1 MSTTNP
7 AKHLPDDPPADPAA
21 PAATGG
27 DDGRALRRVQFGW
40 YINDWA
46 NAAFSATVLT
56 VFLGPYLTTVAKNAA
71 DASGDVHP
79 LGLSIRAGS
88 YFPYT
93 VSFSVLISVAVMLL
107 TGTVADRTGR
117 HKELMCGFAYV
128 GAVATMGMFF
138 LDGDRYLLGGALL
151 VVANIAYAVSVAL
164 SYAYLPGLAA
174 PDERDAVSSKGW
186 AYGYAGGGLLL
197 IANLALF
204 QGHDALG
211 LSSGTAVRICLA
223 SAGLWWALFTIVPLL
238 RLPSRA
244 GVAPGTAGTSRT
256 SGASGTSSTSG
267 VSGTSG
273 ASEEPAA
280 GSLRELGRT
289 LKGMRRHP
297 LTLLYLAA
305 FLCYN
310 DGIQT
315 VVSQA
320 SLYGSEELG
329 MDQTSLVAAV
339 LMVQVV
345 AIGGALLLGRIA
357 RRYGAKR
364 TILGSL
370 VGWVVTLA
378 LGYFMPAHQPLWF
391 YALACMIGLVL
402 GGSQALSRS
411 LFSHLIPAGKEA
423 EYFSVYKVSDRGT
436 SWMGPL
442 VFGLAYQITGS
453 YRSAII
459 SLLVFFVI
467 GFAVLVKVP
476 VRRAIEAVGNPVPE
490 RL

>member
-1 MSTTNP
+1 MTSTTDNLP
-7 AKHLPDDPPADPAA
+7 DRLPDDLPDGPPEREAAAAD
-21 PAATGG
+21 
-27 DDGRALRRVQFGW
+27 DSALRRIRFGW

-71 DASGDVHP
+71 DAAGDVHP
-79 LGLSIRAGS
+79 LGLSVRAGS
-88 YFPYT
+88 FFPYT
-93 VSFSVLISVAVMLL
+93 VSFSVLLSVAAMLL

-128 GAVATMGMFF
+128 GAVATMGMFL

-164 SYAYLPGLAA
+164 SYAYLPGLAT

-223 SAGLWWALFTIVPLL
+223 SAGLWWALFTLVPML

-244 GVAPGTAGTSRT
+244 GAAPDRT
-256 SGASGTSSTSG
+256 PV
-267 VSGTSG
+267 VSGRTP
-273 ASEEPAA
+273 AAPARPAATPDRPAA
-280 GSLRELGRT
+280 GSLRELART
-289 LKGMRRHP
+289 LRGMRQYP
-297 LTLLYLAA
+297 LTLLYLGA

-339 LMVQVV
+339 LLVQIV

-364 TILGSL
+364 TVLGSL
-370 VGWVVTLA
+370 VGWVATLA
-378 LGYFMPAHQPLWF
+378 LGYFIPAHQPVWF
-391 YALACMIGLVL
+391 FVLACMIGLVL

-411 LFSHLIPAGKEA
+411 LFSHLIPAGREA

-442 VFGLAYQITGS
+442 LFGLAYQITGS

-459 SLLVFFVI
+459 SLLVFFLI
-467 GFAVLVKVP
+467 GFVLLLKVP

>member
-1 MSTTNP
+1 M
-7 AKHLPDDPPADPAA
+7 
-21 PAATGG
+21 
-27 DDGRALRRVQFGW
+27 QFGW
-40 YINDWA
+40 YVNDWA

-56 VFLGPYLTTVAKNAA
+56 VFLGPYLTSVAKDAA
-71 DASGDVHP
+71 DAAGNVHP
-79 LGLSIRAGS
+79 LGLTIRAGS
-88 YFPYT
+88 FFPYT
-93 VSFSVLISVAVMLL
+93 VSFSVLLSVAVMLL
-107 TGTVADRTGR
+107 TGTLADRTGR
-117 HKELMCGFAYV
+117 HKELMCGFAYL
-128 GAVATMGMFF
+128 GSLATMGMFF
-138 LDGDRYLLGGALL
+138 LQGDRYLLGGALL
-151 VVANIAYAVSVAL
+151 VVANISYAVSVAL
-164 SYAYLPGLAA
+164 SYAYLPGLAS
-174 PDERDAVSSKGW
+174 PDERDKVSSKGW

-204 QGHDALG
+204 QGHDAFG
-211 LSSGTAVRICLA
+211 LDSGTAVRICLA

-244 GVAPGTAGTSRT
+244 GVAPR
-256 SGASGTSSTSG
+256 
-267 VSGTSG
+267 
-273 ASEEPAA
+273 PATVEARATEDGKPTA
-280 GSLRELGRT
+280 GSLRELART
-289 LKGMRRHP
+289 LRGMREHP

-329 MDQTSLVAAV
+329 MEQTSLVTAV
-339 LMVQVV
+339 LLVQVV

-357 RRYGAKR
+357 QRYGAKR

-378 LGYFMPAHQPLWF
+378 LGYFMPAHQPAWF
-391 YALACMIGLVL
+391 YVLACMIGLVL

-411 LFSHLIPAGKEA
+411 LFSHLIPPGREA
-423 EYFSVYKVSDRGT
+423 EYFSFYKVSDRGT

-442 VFGLAYQITGS
+442 VFGLAYQLTGS

-459 SLLVFFVI
+459 SLLIFFVI
-467 GFAVLVKVP
+467 GFAVLLKVP

>member
-1 MSTTNP
+1 MSTAAPQTDP
-7 AKHLPDDPPADPAA
+7 LPDAL
-21 PAATGG
+21 ATAT
-27 DDGRALRRVQFGW
+27 DGRTLRRMQFGW

-56 VFLGPYLTTVAKNAA
+56 VFLGPYLTSIAKNAA

-88 YFPYT
+88 FFPYT
-93 VSFSVLISVAVMLL
+93 VSFSVLISVAAMLF

-128 GAVATMGMFF
+128 GAIATMGMFF
-138 LDGDRYLLGGALL
+138 LGGDRYMLGGALL

-164 SYAYLPGLAA
+164 SYAYLPALAS

-204 QGHDALG
+204 EGHDALG

-223 SAGLWWALFTIVPLL
+223 SAGLWWALFTIVPML

-244 GVAPGTAGTSRT
+244 GAAPGPAATE
-256 SGASGTSSTSG
+256 ASDRPT
-267 VSGTSG
+267 
-273 ASEEPAA
+273 A
-280 GSLRELGRT
+280 GSLRELART
-289 LKGMRRHP
+289 LRSMREHP
-297 LTLLYLAA
+297 LTLLYLGA

-339 LMVQVV
+339 LLVQIV

-364 TILGSL
+364 TVLGSL

-378 LGYFMPAHQPLWF
+378 LGYFMPAHQPAWF
-391 YALACMIGLVL
+391 FALACMIGLVL

-411 LFSHLIPAGKEA
+411 LFSHLIPAGREA
-423 EYFSVYKVSDRGT
+423 EYFSLYKVSDRGT

-442 VFGLAYQITGS
+442 VFGLAYQVTGS

-467 GFAVLVKVP
+467 GFAALAKVP

>member
-1 MSTTNP
+1 M
-7 AKHLPDDPPADPAA
+7 
-21 PAATGG
+21 
-27 DDGRALRRVQFGW
+27 RFGW

-56 VFLGPYLTTVAKNAA
+56 VFIGPYLTTVAKNAA
-71 DASGDVHP
+71 DAHGDVHP
-79 LGLSIRAGS
+79 LGLSVRAGS

-93 VSFSVLISVAVMLL
+93 VSFSVLVSVAVMLL

-128 GAVATMGMFF
+128 GALATMGMFF

-151 VVANIAYAVSVAL
+151 VIANIAYAVSVAL
-164 SYAYLPGLAA
+164 SYAFLPGLAGA
-174 PDERDAVSSKGW
+174 DERDAVSSKGW
-186 AYGYAGGGLLL
+186 AVGYAGGGLLL

-204 QGHDALG
+204 QEHDALG

-223 SAGLWWALFTIVPLL
+223 SAGLWWALFTLVPLF

-244 GVAPGTAGTSRT
+244 GAAPAAAHRSAEPG
-256 SGASGTSSTSG
+256 
-267 VSGTSG
+267 
-273 ASEEPAA
+273 EPAA
-280 GSLRELGRT
+280 GSLRELART
-289 LKGMRRHP
+289 LRGMRQYP
-297 LTLLYLAA
+297 LTLLFLAA

-320 SLYGSEELG
+320 SLFGSEELG
-329 MDQTSLVAAV
+329 MGQTALVGAV
-339 LMVQVV
+339 LLVQIV

-364 TILGSL
+364 TVLGSL
-370 VGWVVTLA
+370 VAWVATLA
-378 LGYFMPAHQPLWF
+378 LGYLMPAHQPIWF
-391 YALACMIGLVL
+391 FALAAMIGLVL

-411 LFSHLIPAGKEA
+411 LFSHLIPAGREA
-423 EYFSVYKVSDRGT
+423 EYFSVYKISDRGT

-442 VFGLAYQITGS
+442 VFGLAYQTTGS

-459 SLLVFFVI
+459 SLLIFFVI
-467 GFAVLVKVP
+467 GFAVLARVP

>member
-1 MSTTNP
+1 MSTTTRRSGQP
-7 AKHLPDDPPADPAA
+7 AT
-21 PAATGG
+21 ATD
-27 DDGRALRRVQFGW
+27 DDGHALRRARFGW
-40 YINDWA
+40 YVNDWA

-56 VFLGPYLTTVAKNAA
+56 VFLGPYLTSVAKEAA
-71 DASGDVHP
+71 DADGDVHP
-79 LGLSIRAGS
+79 FGLSIRAGS

-93 VSFSVLISVAVMLL
+93 VSFSVLLSVGAMLL
-107 TGTVADRTGR
+107 AGTVADRTGR
-117 HKELMCGFAYV
+117 HKELMCGFAYL
-128 GAVATMGMFF
+128 GATATMGMFF
-138 LDGDRYLLGGALL
+138 LGGDRYLLGGALL
-151 VVANIAYAVSVAL
+151 VVANLAYAVSVAL
-164 SYAYLPGLAA
+164 SYAYLPGLAS

-197 IANLALF
+197 IANLVLF
-204 QGHDALG
+204 QGHDAFG

-223 SAGLWWALFTIVPLL
+223 SAGLWWALFTVVPML

-244 GVAPGTAGTSRT
+244 GALPGRT
-256 SGASGTSSTSG
+256 PGAATR
-267 VSGTSG
+267 
-273 ASEEPAA
+273 EPAT

-289 LKGMRRHP
+289 LRGMRRHP
-297 LTLLYLAA
+297 LTLLYLVA

-320 SLYGSEELG
+320 SLFGSEELG
-329 MDQTSLVAAV
+329 LDQTALVTAV
-339 LMVQVV
+339 LLVQVV

-357 RRYGAKR
+357 RRHGAKR

-370 VGWVVTLA
+370 AGWVVILA
-378 LGYFMPAHQPLWF
+378 LGYFMPAHQPVWF

-442 VFGLAYQITGS
+442 VFGLAYQVTGS
-453 YRSAII
+453 YRSAIV

-467 GFAVLVKVP
+467 GFAVLLKVP

>member
-1 MSTTNP
+1 MSTTNSATP
-7 AKHLPDDPPADPAA
+7 LPDDPPTA
-21 PAATGG
+21 PATAAAASTATAATTTAT
-27 DDGRALRRVQFGW
+27 DDGRSLRRMQFGW
-40 YINDWA
+40 YVNDWA

-56 VFLGPYLTTVAKNAA
+56 VFLGPYLTSVAKDAA
-71 DASGDVHP
+71 DAAGNVHP
-79 LGLSIRAGS
+79 LGLTIRAGS
-88 YFPYT
+88 FFPYT
-93 VSFSVLISVAVMLL
+93 VSFSVLLSVAVMLL
-107 TGTVADRTGR
+107 TGTLADRTGR
-117 HKELMCGFAYV
+117 HKELMCGFAYL
-128 GAVATMGMFF
+128 GSLATMGMFF
-138 LDGDRYLLGGALL
+138 LQGDRYLLGGALL
-151 VVANIAYAVSVAL
+151 VVANISYAVSVAL
-164 SYAYLPGLAA
+164 SYAYLPGLAS
-174 PDERDAVSSKGW
+174 PDERDKVSSKGW

-204 QGHDALG
+204 QGHDAFG
-211 LSSGTAVRICLA
+211 LDSGTAVRICLA
-223 SAGLWWALFTIVPLL
+223 SAGLWWALFTVVPLL

-244 GVAPGTAGTSRT
+244 GVAPVVATATATEDGKPT
-256 SGASGTSSTSG
+256 
-267 VSGTSG
+267 
-273 ASEEPAA
+273 A
-280 GSLRELGRT
+280 GSLRELART
-289 LKGMRRHP
+289 LRGMREHP

-329 MDQTSLVAAV
+329 MEQTSLVTAV
-339 LMVQVV
+339 LLVQVV

-357 RRYGAKR
+357 HRYGAKR

-378 LGYFMPAHQPLWF
+378 LGYFMPAHQPAWF
-391 YALACMIGLVL
+391 YVLACMIGLVL

-411 LFSHLIPAGKEA
+411 LFSHLIPPGREA
-423 EYFSVYKVSDRGT
+423 EYFSFYKVSDRGT

-442 VFGLAYQITGS
+442 VFGLAYQLTGS

-467 GFAVLVKVP
+467 GFAVLLKVP

>member
-1 MSTTNP
+1 MSTTNS
-7 AKHLPDDPPADPAA
+7 ATHLPDDPPTGPAGA
-21 PAATGG
+21 VSAATG
-27 DDGRALRRVQFGW
+27 DGRALRRMQFGW
-40 YINDWA
+40 YVNDWA

-56 VFLGPYLTTVAKNAA
+56 VFLGPYLTSVAKDAA
-71 DASGDVHP
+71 DPAGDVHP
-79 LGLSIRAGS
+79 LGLTIRAGS
-88 YFPYT
+88 FFPYT
-93 VSFSVLISVAVMLL
+93 VSFSVLLSVAVMLL
-107 TGTVADRTGR
+107 TGTLADRTGR

-128 GAVATMGMFF
+128 GSLATMGMFF
-138 LDGDRYLLGGALL
+138 LGGDRYLLGGALL
-151 VVANIAYAVSVAL
+151 VVANISYAVSVAL
-164 SYAYLPGLAA
+164 SYAYLPGLAS
-174 PDERDAVSSKGW
+174 PDERDQVSSKGW

-204 QGHDALG
+204 QGHDAFG
-211 LSSGTAVRICLA
+211 LDSGTAVRICLA
-223 SAGLWWALFTIVPLL
+223 SAGLWWALFTVVPML

-244 GVAPGTAGTSRT
+244 GVAPA
-256 SGASGTSSTSG
+256 A
-267 VSGTSG
+267 
-273 ASEEPAA
+273 PATPGGPGGPGKPTA

-289 LKGMRRHP
+289 LRGMREHP

-329 MDQTSLVAAV
+329 MDQTSLVTAV
-339 LMVQVV
+339 LLVQVV

-357 RRYGAKR
+357 HRYGAKR

-370 VGWVVTLA
+370 AGWVVTLA
-378 LGYFMPAHQPLWF
+378 LGYFMPAHQPAWF

-411 LFSHLIPAGKEA
+411 LFSHLIPPGKEA
-423 EYFSVYKVSDRGT
+423 EYFSFYKISDRGT

-442 VFGLAYQITGS
+442 VFGVAYQVTGS

-467 GFAVLVKVP
+467 GFAVLLKVP
-476 VRRAIEAVGNPVPE
+476 VRRAVEAVGNPVPE

>member
-1 MSTTNP
+1 MITAT
-7 AKHLPDDPPADPAA
+7 DPADQSTAA
-21 PAATGG
+21 DADA
-27 DDGRALRRVQFGW
+27 RAMSRMRFGW
-40 YINDWA
+40 YVNDWA

-56 VFLGPYLTTVAKNAA
+56 VFIGPYLTTVAKNAA
-71 DASGDVHP
+71 DAHGDVHP

-93 VSFSVLISVAVMLL
+93 VSFSVLVSVAVMLL
-107 TGTVADRTGR
+107 AGTVADRTGR

-128 GAVATMGMFF
+128 GALATMGMFF

-164 SYAYLPGLAA
+164 SYAFLPGLATA
-174 PDERDAVSSKGW
+174 DERDTVSSKGW
-186 AYGYAGGGLLL
+186 AVGYAGGGLLL

-204 QGHDALG
+204 EGHDALG
-211 LSSGTAVRICLA
+211 VSSGTAVRICLA
-223 SAGLWWALFTIVPLL
+223 SAGLWWALFTLVPLF

-244 GVAPGTAGTSRT
+244 GATPVAARRPAEPGK
-256 SGASGTSSTSG
+256 
-267 VSGTSG
+267 
-273 ASEEPAA
+273 PAA
-280 GSLRELGRT
+280 GSLRELART
-289 LKGMRRHP
+289 LRGMRQYP
-297 LTLLYLAA
+297 LTLLFLAA

-320 SLYGSEELG
+320 SLFGSEELG
-329 MDQTSLVAAV
+329 MGQTALVAAV
-339 LMVQVV
+339 LLVQIV

-364 TILGSL
+364 TVLGSL
-370 VGWVVTLA
+370 VAWVATLA
-378 LGYFMPAHQPLWF
+378 LGYLMPAHKPVWF
-391 YALACMIGLVL
+391 FGLAAMIGLVL

-411 LFSHLIPAGKEA
+411 LFSHLIPAGREA
-423 EYFSVYKVSDRGT
+423 EYFSVYKISDRGT

-442 VFGLAYQITGS
+442 VFGLAYQTTGS
-453 YRSAII
+453 YRLAII

-467 GFAVLVKVP
+467 GFAVLAKVP

>member
-1 MSTTNP
+1 MTTATDLPEHP
-7 AKHLPDDPPADPAA
+7 AT
-21 PAATGG
+21 AT
-27 DDGRALRRVQFGW
+27 DDGRALRRMQFGW
-40 YINDWA
+40 YVNDWA

-56 VFLGPYLTTVAKNAA
+56 VFLGPYLTSIAKEAA
-71 DASGDVHP
+71 DAQGDVHP

-88 YFPYT
+88 FFPYT
-93 VSFSVLISVAVMLL
+93 VSFSVLLSVGAMLL
-107 TGTVADRTGR
+107 MGTVADRTGR
-117 HKELMCGFAYV
+117 HKELMCGAAYV
-128 GAVATMGMFF
+128 GAAATMGMFF
-138 LDGDRYLLGGALL
+138 LGGDRYLLGGGLL

-164 SYAYLPGLAA
+164 SYAYLPGLAS

-204 QGHDALG
+204 QGHDAFG

-223 SAGLWWALFTIVPLL
+223 SAGLWWAIFTVVPLL

-244 GVAPGTAGTSRT
+244 GVLPTGPATAAAAARSSATGETDAAART
-256 SGASGTSSTSG
+256 D
-267 VSGTSG
+267 
-273 ASEEPAA
+273 EPAA

-289 LKGMRRHP
+289 LRGMRRYP
-297 LTLLYLAA
+297 LTLLYLGA

-329 MDQTSLVAAV
+329 MDQTSLVVAV
-339 LMVQVV
+339 LLVQIV

-357 RRYGAKR
+357 HRFGAKS

-378 LGYFMPAHQPLWF
+378 LGYFMPAHQPVWF

-411 LFSHLIPAGKEA
+411 LFSHLIPAGREA

-467 GFAVLVKVP
+467 GFAVLLKVP

>member
-1 MSTTNP
+1 M
-7 AKHLPDDPPADPAA
+7 
-21 PAATGG
+21 
-27 DDGRALRRVQFGW
+27 QFGW

-93 VSFSVLISVAVMLL
+93 VSFSVLLSVAVMLL

-128 GAVATMGMFF
+128 GALATMGMFF

-174 PDERDAVSSKGW
+174 PNERDAVSSKGW

-204 QGHDALG
+204 EGHDALG

-244 GVAPGTAGTSRT
+244 GVTPERAAAR
-256 SGASGTSSTSG
+256 A
-267 VSGTSG
+267 
-273 ASEEPAA
+273 AEKADEPAA

-289 LKGMRRHP
+289 LKGMRKHP

-329 MDQTSLVAAV
+329 MEQTSLVTAV
-339 LMVQVV
+339 LLVQVV
-345 AIGGALLLGRIA
+345 AICGALLLGRIA
-357 RRYGAKR
+357 QRYGAKR

-378 LGYFMPAHQPLWF
+378 LGYFMPAHQPAWF

-411 LFSHLIPAGKEA
+411 LFSHLIPAGREA

-442 VFGLAYQITGS
+442 VFGLAYQLTGS

>member
-1 MSTTNP
+1 MNTATD
-7 AKHLPDDPPADPAA
+7 LPDHPAPDTPAT
-21 PAATGG
+21 AT
-27 DDGRALRRVQFGW
+27 DDRALNRVRFGW

-56 VFLGPYLTTVAKNAA
+56 VFLGPYLTTVANKAA
-71 DASGDVHP
+71 DAHGDVHP
-79 LGLSIRAGS
+79 LGLTVRAGS
-88 YFPYT
+88 FFPYT
-93 VSFSVLISVAVMLL
+93 VSFSVLISVAAMLL
-107 TGTVADRTGR
+107 AGTVADRTGR
-117 HKELMCGFAYV
+117 HKELMCGFAYL
-128 GAVATMGMFF
+128 GALATMGMFF
-138 LDGDRYLLGGALL
+138 LDGDRYLLGGGLL

-164 SYAYLPGLAA
+164 SYAYLPGLAK

-204 QGHDALG
+204 EGHEALG
-211 LSSGTAVRICLA
+211 LSEGTAVRICLA
-223 SAGLWWALFTIVPLL
+223 SAGLWWALFTLVPLF

-244 GVAPGTAGTSRT
+244 GVAPARTGAGADGKPT
-256 SGASGTSSTSG
+256 
-267 VSGTSG
+267 
-273 ASEEPAA
+273 A
-280 GSLRELGRT
+280 GSLRELANT
-289 LKGMRRHP
+289 LRGMRRYP
-297 LTLLYLAA
+297 KTLLFLGA

-357 RRYGAKR
+357 RRYGAKK
-364 TILGSL
+364 TVLGSL

-378 LGYFMPAHQPLWF
+378 LGYFMPAHQPAWF

-411 LFSHLIPAGKEA
+411 LFSHMIPAGREA

-442 VFGLAYQITGS
+442 VFGLAYQVTGS
-453 YRSAII
+453 YRLAII
-459 SLLVFFVI
+459 SLLIFFVI
-467 GFAVLVKVP
+467 GFVVLVKVP
-476 VRRAIEAVGNPVPE
+476 VRRAIEEVGNPVPE

>member
-1 MSTTNP
+1 MST
-7 AKHLPDDPPADPAA
+7 AAQLPDHVETP
-21 PAATGG
+21 TES
-27 DDGRALRRVQFGW
+27 RSLRRMQFGW
-40 YINDWA
+40 YVNDWA

-56 VFLGPYLTTVAKNAA
+56 VFLGPYLTSVAKNAA
-71 DASGDVHP
+71 DAAGDVHP

-88 YFPYT
+88 FFPYT
-93 VSFSVLISVAVMLL
+93 VSVSVLVSVAVMLL

-128 GAVATMGMFF
+128 GATATMGMFF
-138 LDGDRYLLGGALL
+138 LGGDRYLLGGALL

-164 SYAYLPGLAA
+164 SYAYLPRLAT
-174 PDERDAVSSKGW
+174 PDQRDAVSSKGW

-204 QGHDALG
+204 EGHDALG
-211 LSSGTAVRICLA
+211 LASGTAVRICLA
-223 SAGLWWALFTIVPLL
+223 SAGLWWALFTIVPML

-244 GVAPGTAGTSRT
+244 GAAPD
-256 SGASGTSSTSG
+256 
-267 VSGTSG
+267 
-273 ASEEPAA
+273 PAA
-280 GSLRELGRT
+280 ADRQTGGSLRELART
-289 LKGMRRHP
+289 LRGMRRYP

-339 LMVQVV
+339 LLVQIV

-357 RRYGAKR
+357 GRYGAKR
-364 TILGSL
+364 TVLGSL
-370 VGWVVTLA
+370 VAWVFTLA
-378 LGYFMPAHQPLWF
+378 LGYVMPAHKPIWF
-391 YALACMIGLVL
+391 FALACMIGLVL

-423 EYFSVYKVSDRGT
+423 EYFSFYKISDRGT

-442 VFGLAYQITGS
+442 VFGLAYQLTGS

-467 GFAVLVKVP
+467 GFAVLLKVP
-476 VRRAIEAVGNPVPE
+476 LRRAVEAVGNPVPE

>member
-1 MSTTNP
+1 MSTTD
-7 AKHLPDDPPADPAA
+7 HLPDHAPGHVPDSPATDTADA
-21 PAATGG
+21 
-27 DDGRALRRVQFGW
+27 RALRRMQFGW

-56 VFLGPYLTTVAKNAA
+56 VFLGPYLTEIAKNAA

-88 YFPYT
+88 FFPYT
-93 VSFSVLISVAVMLL
+93 VSFSVLISVAAMLL
-107 TGTVADRTGR
+107 TGTVADRIGR

-128 GAVATMGMFF
+128 GALATMGMFF

-151 VVANIAYAVSVAL
+151 VVANISYAVSVAL

-204 QGHDALG
+204 QGHESLG

-223 SAGLWWALFTIVPLL
+223 SAGLWWALFTLVPLF

-244 GVAPGTAGTSRT
+244 GAAPARTEAVASDR
-256 SGASGTSSTSG
+256 
-267 VSGTSG
+267 
-273 ASEEPAA
+273 PAA
-280 GSLRELGRT
+280 GSSLRELGRT
-289 LKGMRRHP
+289 LRSMREHP
-297 LTLLYLAA
+297 LTLLYLGA
-305 FLCYN
+305 FLLYN

-329 MDQTSLVAAV
+329 MDQTSLVTAV
-339 LMVQVV
+339 LLVQIV

-357 RRYGAKR
+357 RRHGAKR

-370 VGWVVTLA
+370 VGWVITLA
-378 LGYFMPAHQPLWF
+378 LGYFMPAHQPAWF

-411 LFSHLIPAGKEA
+411 LFSHLIPAGREA
-423 EYFSVYKVSDRGT
+423 EYFSLYKISDRGT

-442 VFGLAYQITGS
+442 VFGMAYEITGS

-467 GFAVLVKVP
+467 GFVVLAKVP

>member
-1 MSTTNP
+1 MSTATD
-7 AKHLPDDPPADPAA
+7 LPEHQA
-21 PAATGG
+21 AAT
-27 DDGRALRRVQFGW
+27 DTRALRRMQFGW

-56 VFLGPYLTTVAKNAA
+56 VFLGPYLTSVAKNAA
-71 DASGDVHP
+71 DAAGDVHP
-79 LGLSIRAGS
+79 LGLTIRAGS
-88 YFPYT
+88 FFPYT
-93 VSFSVLISVAVMLL
+93 VSLSVLVSVAVMLV

-128 GAVATMGMFF
+128 GALATLGMFF
-138 LDGDRYLLGGALL
+138 LGGDHYLLGGGLL
-151 VVANIAYAVSVAL
+151 IVANIAYAVSVAL
-164 SYAYLPGLAA
+164 SYAFLPGLAA

-204 QGHDALG
+204 EKADSLG

-223 SAGLWWALFTIVPLL
+223 SAGLWWALFTLVPLF

-244 GVAPGTAGTSRT
+244 GVAPERAATD
-256 SGASGTSSTSG
+256 
-267 VSGTSG
+267 
-273 ASEEPAA
+273 PAATDRATTDRPTA
-280 GSLRELGRT
+280 GSLRELGQT
-289 LKGMRRHP
+289 LRGMRQYP
-297 LTLLYLAA
+297 LTLLFLAA

-329 MDQTSLVAAV
+329 MSQTSLVAAV
-339 LMVQVV
+339 LLVQIV

-364 TILGSL
+364 TVLGSL
-370 VGWVVTLA
+370 VGWVITLA
-378 LGYFMPAHQPLWF
+378 LGYLMPGHQPAWF
-391 YALACMIGLVL
+391 FALAAMIGLVL

-442 VFGLAYQITGS
+442 VFGLAYQLTGS
-453 YRSAII
+453 YRLAII

-467 GFAVLVKVP
+467 GFVVLMKVP

>member
-1 MSTTNP
+1 MTSTTDNLP
-7 AKHLPDDPPADPAA
+7 DRLPDDLPDGPPEREAAAAD
-21 PAATGG
+21 
-27 DDGRALRRVQFGW
+27 DSALRRIRFGW

-71 DASGDVHP
+71 DAAGDVHP
-79 LGLSIRAGS
+79 LGLSVRAGS
-88 YFPYT
+88 FFPYT
-93 VSFSVLISVAVMLL
+93 VSFSVLLSVAAMLL

-128 GAVATMGMFF
+128 GAVATMGMFL

-164 SYAYLPGLAA
+164 SYAYLPGLAT

-223 SAGLWWALFTIVPLL
+223 SAGLWWALFTLVPML

-244 GVAPGTAGTSRT
+244 GAAPDRT
-256 SGASGTSSTSG
+256 PV
-267 VSGTSG
+267 VSGRTP
-273 ASEEPAA
+273 AAPDRPAA
-280 GSLRELGRT
+280 GSLRELART
-289 LKGMRRHP
+289 LRGMRQYP
-297 LTLLYLAA
+297 LTLLYLGA

-339 LMVQVV
+339 LLVQIV

-364 TILGSL
+364 TVLGSL
-370 VGWVVTLA
+370 VGWVATLA
-378 LGYFMPAHQPLWF
+378 LGYFIPAHQPVWF
-391 YALACMIGLVL
+391 FVLACMIGLVL

-411 LFSHLIPAGKEA
+411 LFSHLIPAGREA

-442 VFGLAYQITGS
+442 LFGLAYQITGS

-459 SLLVFFVI
+459 SLLVFFLI
-467 GFAVLVKVP
+467 GFVLLLKVP

>member
-1 MSTTNP
+1 MSTAT
-7 AKHLPDDPPADPAA
+7 HLPDHPATATDP
-21 PAATGG
+21 
-27 DDGRALRRVQFGW
+27 RALRRMQFSW
-40 YINDWA
+40 YVNDWA

-56 VFLGPYLTTVAKNAA
+56 VFLGPYLTSVAKNAA
-71 DASGDVHP
+71 DAAGDVHP
-79 LGLSIRAGS
+79 LGLSVRAGS
-88 YFPYT
+88 FFPYT
-93 VSFSVLISVAVMLL
+93 VSFSVLISVGAMLL
-107 TGTVADRTGR
+107 AGTVADRTGR

-128 GAVATMGMFF
+128 GAAATMGMFF

-151 VVANIAYAVSVAL
+151 VVANIAYAASVAL
-164 SYAYLPGLAA
+164 SYAYLPSLAG

-197 IANLALF
+197 VANLALF
-204 QGHDALG
+204 EGHDALG

-223 SAGLWWALFTIVPLL
+223 SAGLWWALFTVVPML

-244 GVAPGTAGTSRT
+244 GAAPAPTAPAGDR
-256 SGASGTSSTSG
+256 
-267 VSGTSG
+267 
-273 ASEEPAA
+273 PAA
-280 GSLRELGRT
+280 GSLRELART
-289 LKGMRRHP
+289 LRGMRRYP
-297 LTLLYLAA
+297 LTLLYLGA

-329 MDQTSLVAAV
+329 MDQTSLVVAV
-339 LMVQVV
+339 LLVQIV

-357 RRYGAKR
+357 HRYGAKR
-364 TILGSL
+364 TVLGSL

-378 LGYFMPAHQPLWF
+378 LGYFMPAHQPAWF

-411 LFSHLIPAGKEA
+411 LFSHLIPAGREA

-467 GFAVLVKVP
+467 GFAVLAKVP

>member
-1 MSTTNP
+1 M
-7 AKHLPDDPPADPAA
+7 
-21 PAATGG
+21 
-27 DDGRALRRVQFGW
+27 RFGW

-71 DASGDVHP
+71 DAAGDVHP
-79 LGLSIRAGS
+79 LGLSVRAGS
-88 YFPYT
+88 FFPYT
-93 VSFSVLISVAVMLL
+93 VSFSVLLSVAAMLL

-128 GAVATMGMFF
+128 GAVATMGMFL

-164 SYAYLPGLAA
+164 SYAYLPGLAT

-223 SAGLWWALFTIVPLL
+223 SAGLWWALFTIVPML

-244 GVAPGTAGTSRT
+244 GAAPDRIVAVPDRPAATPDR
-256 SGASGTSSTSG
+256 
-267 VSGTSG
+267 
-273 ASEEPAA
+273 PAA
-280 GSLRELGRT
+280 GSLRELART
-289 LKGMRRHP
+289 LRGMRQYP
-297 LTLLYLAA
+297 LTLLYLGA

-329 MDQTSLVAAV
+329 MDQTTLVAAV
-339 LMVQVV
+339 LLVQIV

-364 TILGSL
+364 TVLGSL
-370 VGWVVTLA
+370 VGWVATLA
-378 LGYFMPAHQPLWF
+378 LGYLMPAHQPVWF
-391 YALACMIGLVL
+391 FALACMIGLVL

-411 LFSHLIPAGKEA
+411 LFSHLIPAGREA

-459 SLLVFFVI
+459 SLLVFFLI
-467 GFAVLVKVP
+467 GFVLLLKVP

>member
-1 MSTTNP
+1 MSTTNS
-7 AKHLPDDPPADPAA
+7 ATHLPDDPPTDPTTA
-21 PAATGG
+21 
-27 DDGRALRRVQFGW
+27 DDGRSLRRMQFGW

-56 VFLGPYLTTVAKNAA
+56 VFLGPYLTSVAKDAA
-71 DASGDVHP
+71 DAAGDVHP

-88 YFPYT
+88 FFPYT
-93 VSFSVLISVAVMLL
+93 VSFSVLLSVAVMLL

-128 GAVATMGMFF
+128 GSLATMGMFF

-151 VVANIAYAVSVAL
+151 VVANISYAVSVAL
-164 SYAYLPGLAA
+164 SYAYLPGLAS
-174 PDERDAVSSKGW
+174 PDERDKVSSKGW

-204 QGHDALG
+204 QGHDAFG
-211 LSSGTAVRICLA
+211 LDSGTAVRICLA
-223 SAGLWWALFTIVPLL
+223 SAGLWWALFTIVPML

-244 GVAPGTAGTSRT
+244 GIAPSRT
-256 SGASGTSSTSG
+256 ADRTKDG
-267 VSGTSG
+267 
-273 ASEEPAA
+273 EPAA
-280 GSLRELGRT
+280 GSLRELART
-289 LKGMRRHP
+289 LRGMREHP

-329 MDQTSLVAAV
+329 MDQTSLVTAV
-339 LMVQVV
+339 LLVQVV

-357 RRYGAKR
+357 HRYGAKR

-378 LGYFMPAHQPLWF
+378 LGYFMPAHQPAWF
-391 YALACMIGLVL
+391 YVLACMIGLVL

-411 LFSHLIPAGKEA
+411 LFSHLIPPGREA
-423 EYFSVYKVSDRGT
+423 EYFSFYKVSDRGT

-467 GFAVLVKVP
+467 GFAVLLKVP

>member
-1 MSTTNP
+1 MTSTTDN
-7 AKHLPDDPPADPAA
+7 LPDRRPDDLPDGPPERAAAAAD
-21 PAATGG
+21 
-27 DDGRALRRVQFGW
+27 DSALRRIRFGW

-71 DASGDVHP
+71 DAAGDVHP
-79 LGLSIRAGS
+79 LGLSVRAGS
-88 YFPYT
+88 FFPYT
-93 VSFSVLISVAVMLL
+93 VSFSVLLSVAAMLL

-128 GAVATMGMFF
+128 GAVATMGMFL

-164 SYAYLPGLAA
+164 SYAYLPGLAT

-223 SAGLWWALFTIVPLL
+223 SAGLWWALFTIVPML

-244 GVAPGTAGTSRT
+244 GAAPDRIVAVPDRPAPAPDR
-256 SGASGTSSTSG
+256 
-267 VSGTSG
+267 
-273 ASEEPAA
+273 PAA
-280 GSLRELGRT
+280 GSLRELART
-289 LKGMRRHP
+289 LRGMRQYP
-297 LTLLYLAA
+297 LTLLYLGA

-329 MDQTSLVAAV
+329 MDQTTLVAAV
-339 LMVQVV
+339 LLVQIV

-364 TILGSL
+364 TVLGSL
-370 VGWVVTLA
+370 VGWVATLA
-378 LGYFMPAHQPLWF
+378 LGYLMPAHQPVWF
-391 YALACMIGLVL
+391 FALACMIGLVL

-411 LFSHLIPAGKEA
+411 LFSHLIPAGREA

-459 SLLVFFVI
+459 SLLVFFLI
-467 GFAVLVKVP
+467 GFVLLLKVP

>member
-1 MSTTNP
+1 MNTATD
-7 AKHLPDDPPADPAA
+7 LPDHPAPDTPAT
-21 PAATGG
+21 AT
-27 DDGRALRRVQFGW
+27 DSRALNRIRFGW

-56 VFLGPYLTTVAKNAA
+56 VFLGPYLTTVANKAA
-71 DASGDVHP
+71 DANGDVHP
-79 LGLSIRAGS
+79 LGLAIRAGS
-88 YFPYT
+88 FFPYT
-93 VSFSVLISVAVMLL
+93 VSFSVLISVAAMLL
-107 TGTVADRTGR
+107 AGTVADRTGR

-128 GAVATMGMFF
+128 GALATMGMFF
-138 LDGDRYLLGGALL
+138 LDGDRYLLGGGLL

-164 SYAYLPGLAA
+164 SYAYLPGLAK

-197 IANLALF
+197 VANLALF
-204 QGHDALG
+204 ENADALG
-211 LSSGTAVRICLA
+211 LASGTAVRICLA
-223 SAGLWWALFTIVPLL
+223 SAGLWWALFTLVPLF

-244 GVAPGTAGTSRT
+244 GVAPART
-256 SGASGTSSTSG
+256 GAAADGKPT
-267 VSGTSG
+267 
-273 ASEEPAA
+273 A
-280 GSLRELGRT
+280 GSLRELANT
-289 LKGMRRHP
+289 LRGMRRYP
-297 LTLLYLAA
+297 KTLLFLGA

-357 RRYGAKR
+357 HRYGAKK
-364 TILGSL
+364 TVLGSL
-370 VGWVVTLA
+370 VGWVITLA
-378 LGYFMPAHQPLWF
+378 LGYFMPAHQPAWF

-411 LFSHLIPAGKEA
+411 LFSHMIPAGREA

-442 VFGLAYQITGS
+442 VFGLAYQVTGS
-453 YRSAII
+453 YRLAII
-459 SLLVFFVI
+459 SLLIFFVI
-467 GFAVLVKVP
+467 GFVVLAKVP
-476 VRRAIEAVGNPVPE
+476 VRRAIEEVGNPVPE

>member
-1 MSTTNP
+1 MSTATDLPEHP
-7 AKHLPDDPPADPAA
+7 AT
-21 PAATGG
+21 AT
-27 DDGRALRRVQFGW
+27 DDGRALRRMQFGW

-56 VFLGPYLTTVAKNAA
+56 VFLGPYLTSIAKEAA
-71 DASGDVHP
+71 DAQGNVHP

-88 YFPYT
+88 FFPYT
-93 VSFSVLISVAVMLL
+93 VSFSVLLSVGAMLL
-107 TGTVADRTGR
+107 LGTVADRTGR
-117 HKELMCGFAYV
+117 HKELMCGAAYV
-128 GAVATMGMFF
+128 GSAATMGMFF
-138 LDGDRYLLGGALL
+138 LGGDRYLLGGGLL

-164 SYAYLPGLAA
+164 SYAYLPGLAS

-204 QGHDALG
+204 QGHDAFG

-223 SAGLWWALFTIVPLL
+223 SAGLWWAIFTLVPLL

-244 GVAPGTAGTSRT
+244 GVLPGRPGVPAARDG
-256 SGASGTSSTSG
+256 GAADGKD
-267 VSGTSG
+267 
-273 ASEEPAA
+273 AEPAA

-289 LKGMRRHP
+289 LRGMRRYP
-297 LTLLYLAA
+297 LTLLYLGA

-329 MDQTSLVAAV
+329 MDQTSLVVAV
-339 LMVQVV
+339 LLVQIV

-357 RRYGAKR
+357 HRFGAKS

-378 LGYFMPAHQPLWF
+378 LGYFMPAHQPAWF

-411 LFSHLIPAGKEA
+411 LFSHMIPAGREA

-467 GFAVLVKVP
+467 GFAVLLKVP

>member
-1 MSTTNP
+1 MNTTD
-7 AKHLPDDPPADPAA
+7 HLSDRLPDH
-21 PAATGG
+21 PAATT
-27 DDGRALRRVQFGW
+27 DGRALQRMQFGW

-56 VFLGPYLTTVAKNAA
+56 VFLGPYLTSVAKNAA
-71 DASGDVHP
+71 DPAGNVHP

-88 YFPYT
+88 FFPYA
-93 VSFSVLISVAVMLL
+93 VSFSVLVSVAVMLL

-117 HKELMCGFAYV
+117 HKELMCGFAYI

-138 LDGDRYLLGGALL
+138 LGGDHYLLGGALL

-164 SYAYLPGLAA
+164 SYAYLPGLAS

-197 IANLALF
+197 VANLALF
-204 QGHDALG
+204 EGHDALG
-211 LSSGTAVRICLA
+211 LSTGTAVRICLA

-244 GVAPGTAGTSRT
+244 GVAPERAAAVPDR
-256 SGASGTSSTSG
+256 
-267 VSGTSG
+267 
-273 ASEEPAA
+273 PAA
-280 GSLRELGRT
+280 GSLRELART
-289 LKGMRRHP
+289 LRGMREYP
-297 LTLLYLAA
+297 LTLLYLGA

-329 MDQTSLVAAV
+329 MGQTSLVAAV
-339 LMVQVV
+339 LLVQIV

-364 TILGSL
+364 TVLGSL
-370 VGWVVTLA
+370 VGWVITVA
-378 LGYFMPAHQPLWF
+378 LGYFMPAHQPVWF
-391 YALACMIGLVL
+391 FALACMIGLVL

-411 LFSHLIPAGKEA
+411 LFSHLIPAGREA

-467 GFAVLVKVP
+467 GFAVLAKVP

>member
-1 MSTTNP
+1 MTSTTDNLP
-7 AKHLPDDPPADPAA
+7 DRLPDDLPDGPPERAAAAD
-21 PAATGG
+21 
-27 DDGRALRRVQFGW
+27 DSALRRIRFGW

-71 DASGDVHP
+71 DAAGDVHP
-79 LGLSIRAGS
+79 LGLTVRAGS
-88 YFPYT
+88 FFPYT
-93 VSFSVLISVAVMLL
+93 VSFSVLLSVAAMLL

-128 GAVATMGMFF
+128 GAVATMGMFL

-164 SYAYLPGLAA
+164 SYAYLPGLAT

-223 SAGLWWALFTIVPLL
+223 SAGLWWALFTIVPML

-244 GVAPGTAGTSRT
+244 GAAPGRT
-256 SGASGTSSTSG
+256 PV
-267 VSGTSG
+267 VSGPAPAAPDRPT
-273 ASEEPAA
+273 ATPDRPAA
-280 GSLRELGRT
+280 GSLRELART
-289 LKGMRRHP
+289 LRGMRQYP
-297 LTLLYLAA
+297 LTLLYLGA

-339 LMVQVV
+339 LLVQIV

-364 TILGSL
+364 TVLGSL
-370 VGWVVTLA
+370 VGWVATLA
-378 LGYFMPAHQPLWF
+378 LGYLMPAHQPVWF
-391 YALACMIGLVL
+391 FALACMIGLVL

-411 LFSHLIPAGKEA
+411 LFSHLIPAGREA

-459 SLLVFFVI
+459 SLLVFFLI
-467 GFAVLVKVP
+467 GFVLLLKVP

>member
-1 MSTTNP
+1 MNTT
-7 AKHLPDDPPADPAA
+7 AHLPDHLA
-21 PAATGG
+21 AAT
-27 DDGRALRRVQFGW
+27 DDRTLRRMQFGW

-56 VFLGPYLTTVAKNAA
+56 VFLGPYLTSVAKNAA
-71 DASGDVHP
+71 DAAGDVHP

-88 YFPYT
+88 FFPYT
-93 VSFSVLISVAVMLL
+93 VSFSVLVSVAVMLL

-128 GAVATMGMFF
+128 GAIATMGMFF
-138 LDGDRYLLGGALL
+138 LGGDRYLLGGALL

-204 QGHDALG
+204 EGHDALG

-223 SAGLWWALFTIVPLL
+223 SAGLWWALFTIVPML

-244 GVAPGTAGTSRT
+244 GLAPDRAIAVPDR
-256 SGASGTSSTSG
+256 
-267 VSGTSG
+267 
-273 ASEEPAA
+273 PAA
-280 GSLRELGRT
+280 GSLRELART
-289 LKGMRRHP
+289 LRGMREYP
-297 LTLLYLAA
+297 LTLLYLGA

-329 MDQTSLVAAV
+329 MDQTTLVAAV
-339 LMVQVV
+339 LLVQIV
-345 AIGGALLLGRIA
+345 AIAGALLLGRIA

-364 TILGSL
+364 TVLGSL

-378 LGYFMPAHQPLWF
+378 LGYLMPDHQPAWF
-391 YALACMIGLVL
+391 FALACMIGLVL

-411 LFSHLIPAGKEA
+411 LFSHLIPAGREA
-423 EYFSVYKVSDRGT
+423 EYFSVYKISDRGT

-467 GFAVLVKVP
+467 GFAVLAKVP

>member
-1 MSTTNP
+1 MSTTTHRP
-7 AKHLPDDPPADPAA
+7 EPPAT
-21 PAATGG
+21 AT
-27 DDGRALRRVQFGW
+27 DDGRALRRIQVGW

-56 VFLGPYLTTVAKNAA
+56 VFLGPYLTSVAKEAA
-71 DASGDVHP
+71 DANGDVHP
-79 LGLSIRAGS
+79 FGLAIRAGS
-88 YFPYT
+88 FFPYT
-93 VSFSVLISVAVMLL
+93 VSFSVLLSVGAMLL
-107 TGTVADRTGR
+107 AGTVADRTGR
-117 HKELMCGFAYV
+117 HKELMGGFAYL
-128 GAVATMGMFF
+128 GAAATMGMFF
-138 LDGDRYLLGGALL
+138 LGGDRYLLGGALL
-151 VVANIAYAVSVAL
+151 VVANLAYAVSVAL
-164 SYAYLPGLAA
+164 SYAYLPGLAS

-204 QGHDALG
+204 QGHEAFG
-211 LSSGTAVRICLA
+211 LSEGTAVRICLA
-223 SAGLWWALFTIVPLL
+223 SAGLWWALFTIVPML

-244 GVAPGTAGTSRT
+244 GVLPGHPPKAVEAGAGTGTEPGT
-256 SGASGTSSTSG
+256 
-267 VSGTSG
+267 
-273 ASEEPAA
+273 EPAA

-289 LKGMRRHP
+289 LRGMRRHP

-320 SLYGSEELG
+320 SLFGSEELG
-329 MDQTSLVAAV
+329 MDQTSLVTAV
-339 LMVQVV
+339 LLVQVV
-345 AIGGALLLGRIA
+345 AIAGALLLGRIA
-357 RRYGAKR
+357 HRYGAKR

-378 LGYFMPAHQPLWF
+378 LGYFMPAHQPAWF

-411 LFSHLIPAGKEA
+411 LFSHLIPPGKEA
-423 EYFSVYKVSDRGT
+423 EYFSLYKVSDRGT

-442 VFGLAYQITGS
+442 VFGLAYQVTGS

-467 GFAVLVKVP
+467 GFAVLLKVP

>member
-1 MSTTNP
+1 MSTTNS
-7 AKHLPDDPPADPAA
+7 ATHLPDDPPTDPAA
-21 PAATGG
+21 AA
-27 DDGRALRRVQFGW
+27 DDGRALRRIQFGW
-40 YINDWA
+40 YVNDWA

-56 VFLGPYLTTVAKNAA
+56 VFLGPYLTSVAKDAA
-71 DASGDVHP
+71 DAAGNVHP
-79 LGLSIRAGS
+79 LGLTIRAGS
-88 YFPYT
+88 FFPYT
-93 VSFSVLISVAVMLL
+93 VSFSVLLSVAVMLF

-117 HKELMCGFAYV
+117 HKELMCGFAYL
-128 GAVATMGMFF
+128 GSLATMGMF
-138 LDGDRYLLGGALL
+138 LLQGDRYLLGGALL
-151 VVANIAYAVSVAL
+151 VVANISYAVSVAL
-164 SYAYLPGLAA
+164 SYAYLPGLAS
-174 PDERDAVSSKGW
+174 PDERDKVSSKGW

-204 QGHDALG
+204 QGHDAFG
-211 LSSGTAVRICLA
+211 LDSGTAVRICLA
-223 SAGLWWALFTIVPLL
+223 SAGLWWALFTVVPML

-244 GVAPGTAGTSRT
+244 GIAPSPTAAPAEDG
-256 SGASGTSSTSG
+256 
-267 VSGTSG
+267 
-273 ASEEPAA
+273 EPAG
-280 GSLRELGRT
+280 GSLRQLADT
-289 LKGMRRHP
+289 LRGMRKHP

-329 MDQTSLVAAV
+329 MEQTSLVTAV
-339 LMVQVV
+339 LLVQVV

-357 RRYGAKR
+357 HRYGAKR

-378 LGYFMPAHQPLWF
+378 LGYFMPAHQPVWF
-391 YALACMIGLVL
+391 YVLACMIGLVL

-411 LFSHLIPAGKEA
+411 LFSHLVPPGKEA
-423 EYFSVYKVSDRGT
+423 EYFSFYKVSDRGT

-459 SLLVFFVI
+459 SLLIFFVI
-467 GFAVLVKVP
+467 GFVVLLKVP

>member
-1 MSTTNP
+1 MNTAT
-7 AKHLPDDPPADPAA
+7 HLPDHPATAA
-21 PAATGG
+21 
-27 DDGRALRRVQFGW
+27 DGRDLRRMQFGW

-56 VFLGPYLTTVAKNAA
+56 VFLGPYLTSIAKNAA

-79 LGLSIRAGS
+79 LGLSVRAGS
-88 YFPYT
+88 FFPYT
-93 VSFSVLISVAVMLL
+93 VSFSVLVSVVAMLL
-107 TGTVADRTGR
+107 AGTVADRTGR

-128 GAVATMGMFF
+128 GATATMGMFF
-138 LDGDRYLLGGALL
+138 LGGDRYLLGGGLL
-151 VVANIAYAVSVAL
+151 VIANIAYAVSVAL
-164 SYAYLPGLAA
+164 SYAYLPGLAT

-204 QGHDALG
+204 EGHDALG

-223 SAGLWWALFTIVPLL
+223 SAGLWWALFTVVPLL

-244 GVAPGTAGTSRT
+244 GVAPGRT
-256 SGASGTSSTSG
+256 QVAPDR
-267 VSGTSG
+267 
-273 ASEEPAA
+273 PAA
-280 GSLRELGRT
+280 GSLRELART
-289 LKGMRRHP
+289 LRGMRRYP
-297 LTLLYLAA
+297 LTLLYLGA

-329 MDQTSLVAAV
+329 MDQTTLVAAV
-339 LMVQVV
+339 LVVQIV

-357 RRYGAKR
+357 GRYGAKR
-364 TILGSL
+364 TVLGSL
-370 VGWVVTLA
+370 VGWVITLA
-378 LGYFMPAHQPLWF
+378 LGYFMPAHRPAWF
-391 YALACMIGLVL
+391 FALACMIGLVL

-411 LFSHLIPAGKEA
+411 LFSHLIPAGREA
-423 EYFSVYKVSDRGT
+423 EYFSVYKISDRGT

-467 GFAVLVKVP
+467 GFAVLAKVP

>member
-1 MSTTNP
+1 MNT
-7 AKHLPDDPPADPAA
+7 AARLPDHLD
-21 PAATGG
+21 TST
-27 DDGRALRRVQFGW
+27 DGRALRRMQFGW

-56 VFLGPYLTTVAKNAA
+56 VFLGPYLTSVAKNAA
-71 DASGDVHP
+71 DAAGDVHP
-79 LGLSIRAGS
+79 LGLTIRAGS
-88 YFPYT
+88 FFPYT
-93 VSFSVLISVAVMLL
+93 VSFSVLVSVAVMLL

-128 GAVATMGMFF
+128 GAIATMAMFF
-138 LDGDRYLLGGALL
+138 LGGDRYLLGGGLL

-164 SYAYLPGLAA
+164 SYAYLPRLAT

-204 QGHDALG
+204 EGHDALG

-223 SAGLWWALFTIVPLL
+223 SAGLWWALFTIVPML

-244 GVAPGTAGTSRT
+244 GAAPD
-256 SGASGTSSTSG
+256 
-267 VSGTSG
+267 
-273 ASEEPAA
+273 PAA
-280 GSLRELGRT
+280 ADRPAGGSLRELART
-289 LKGMRRHP
+289 LRGMRQYP

-339 LMVQVV
+339 LLVQIV

-357 RRYGAKR
+357 GRYGAKR
-364 TILGSL
+364 TVLGSL
-370 VGWVVTLA
+370 VAWVFTLA
-378 LGYFMPAHQPLWF
+378 LGYVMPAHKPIWF
-391 YALACMIGLVL
+391 FALACMIGLVL

-423 EYFSVYKVSDRGT
+423 EYFSFYKISDRGT

-476 VRRAIEAVGNPVPE
+476 LRRAVEAVGNPVPE

>member
-1 MSTTNP
+1 M
-7 AKHLPDDPPADPAA
+7 
-21 PAATGG
+21 
-27 DDGRALRRVQFGW
+27 RFGW

-56 VFLGPYLTTVAKNAA
+56 VFLGPYLTTVANKAA
-71 DASGDVHP
+71 DADGDVHP
-79 LGLSIRAGS
+79 LGLAIRAGS
-88 YFPYT
+88 FFPYT
-93 VSFSVLISVAVMLL
+93 VSFSVLISVAAMLL
-107 TGTVADRTGR
+107 AGTVADRTGR
-117 HKELMCGFAYV
+117 HKELMCGFAYL
-128 GAVATMGMFF
+128 GALATMGMFF
-138 LDGDRYLLGGALL
+138 LDGDHYLLGGGLL

-164 SYAYLPGLAA
+164 SYAYLPGLAK

-197 IANLALF
+197 VANLALF
-204 QGHDALG
+204 ENADALG

-223 SAGLWWALFTIVPLL
+223 SAGLWWALFTLVPLF

-244 GVAPGTAGTSRT
+244 GVAPARTGATADGKPT
-256 SGASGTSSTSG
+256 
-267 VSGTSG
+267 
-273 ASEEPAA
+273 A
-280 GSLRELGRT
+280 GSLRELANT
-289 LKGMRRHP
+289 LRGMRRYP
-297 LTLLYLAA
+297 KTLLFLGA

-357 RRYGAKR
+357 RRYGAKK
-364 TILGSL
+364 TVLGSL
-370 VGWVVTLA
+370 VGWVITLA
-378 LGYFMPAHQPLWF
+378 LGYFMPAHQPAWF

-411 LFSHLIPAGKEA
+411 LFSHMIPAGREA

-442 VFGLAYQITGS
+442 VFGLAYQVTGS
-453 YRSAII
+453 YRLAII

-467 GFAVLVKVP
+467 GFAVLAKVP
-476 VRRAIEAVGNPVPE
+476 VRRAIEEVGNPVPE

>member
-1 MSTTNP
+1 MSTT
-7 AKHLPDDPPADPAA
+7 AHLPDRQAV
-21 PAATGG
+21 TT
-27 DDGRALRRVQFGW
+27 DDRALRRMQFGW

-56 VFLGPYLTTVAKNAA
+56 VFLGPYLTSVAKNAA
-71 DASGDVHP
+71 DAAGDVHP

-88 YFPYT
+88 FFPYT
-93 VSFSVLISVAVMLL
+93 VSFSVLISVAAMLL

-117 HKELMCGFAYV
+117 HKELMCGAAYV

-164 SYAYLPGLAA
+164 SYAYLPALAT
-174 PDERDAVSSKGW
+174 PDERDTVSSKGW

-197 IANLALF
+197 VANLALF
-204 QGHDALG
+204 EGHDALG

-223 SAGLWWALFTIVPLL
+223 SAGLWWALFTIVPML

-244 GVAPGTAGTSRT
+244 GAAPERAAAAPDDRPT
-256 SGASGTSSTSG
+256 
-267 VSGTSG
+267 
-273 ASEEPAA
+273 A
-280 GSLRELGRT
+280 GSLRELART
-289 LKGMRRHP
+289 LRGMREHP
-297 LTLLYLAA
+297 LTLLYLGA

-339 LMVQVV
+339 LLVQIV

-364 TILGSL
+364 TVLGSL

-378 LGYFMPAHQPLWF
+378 LGYVMPAHQPAWF
-391 YALACMIGLVL
+391 FVLACMIGLVL

-411 LFSHLIPAGKEA
+411 LFSHLIPAGREA
-423 EYFSVYKVSDRGT
+423 EYFSLYKVSDRGT

-467 GFAVLVKVP
+467 GFALLTKVP
-476 VRRAIEAVGNPVPE
+476 LRRAIEAVGNPVPE

>member
-1 MSTTNP
+1 MKTATDLP
-7 AKHLPDDPPADPAA
+7 AHPAA
-21 PAATGG
+21 AT
-27 DDGRALRRVQFGW
+27 DDRALRRMQFGW
-40 YINDWA
+40 YVNDWA

-56 VFLGPYLTTVAKNAA
+56 VFLGPYLTSIAKNAA
-71 DASGDVHP
+71 DAAGDVHP

-88 YFPYT
+88 FFPYT
-93 VSFSVLISVAVMLL
+93 VSFSVLISVGAMLL
-107 TGTVADRTGR
+107 AGTVADRTGR

-128 GAVATMGMFF
+128 GSIATMGMFF

-164 SYAYLPGLAA
+164 SYAYLPGLAS
-174 PDERDAVSSKGW
+174 PDERDSVSSKGW

-204 QGHDALG
+204 EGHDGLG

-223 SAGLWWALFTIVPLL
+223 SAGLWWALFTVVPLL

-244 GVAPGTAGTSRT
+244 GAAPVRT
-256 SGASGTSSTSG
+256 DPAVTEPHTEPGAT
-267 VSGTSG
+267 
-273 ASEEPAA
+273 EPDRPAA
-280 GSLRELGRT
+280 GSLRELART
-289 LKGMRRHP
+289 LRGMRRYP
-297 LTLLYLAA
+297 LTLLFLGA

-339 LMVQVV
+339 LLVQIV

-364 TILGSL
+364 TVLGSL
-370 VGWVVTLA
+370 VGWVITLA
-378 LGYFMPAHQPLWF
+378 LGYFMPAHQPAWF

-411 LFSHLIPAGKEA
+411 LFSHLIPAGREA

-442 VFGLAYQITGS
+442 VFGLAYQVTGS

-459 SLLVFFVI
+459 SLLIFFVI
-467 GFAVLVKVP
+467 GFAVLAKVP
-476 VRRAIEAVGNPVPE
+476 VRRAVEAVGNPVPD